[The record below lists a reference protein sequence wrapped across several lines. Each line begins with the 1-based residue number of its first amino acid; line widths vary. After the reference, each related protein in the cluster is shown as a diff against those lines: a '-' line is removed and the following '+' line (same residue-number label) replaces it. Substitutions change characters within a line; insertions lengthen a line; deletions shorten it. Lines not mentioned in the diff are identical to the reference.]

1 MTNFVLVHGA
11 WHGGWCWKRVA
22 RILRAKGHEVY
33 TPSLTGLA
41 ERSHLVNRNVNLE
54 THILDIV
61 NLLQWEE
68 LSDVV
73 LCGHS
78 YGGQVITGAADR
90 SADRI
95 GALVYLDAFVPE
107 NGQCLLDGMS
117 AERRAM
123 MIERASHDPDGRLMT
138 PIPAAAFQVNTA
150 DQAWVDRMCVPHPL
164 ACFEQKIVLTGAA
177 DGIAKRTYI
186 EAAGFSPS
194 SFTPI
199 AARLRL
205 NDAWTVTSLPCGH
218 DAMIDMPERVAELLI
233 AAA

>member
-107 NGQCLLDGMS
+107 NGQCL
-117 AERRAM
+117 RRLKLF
-123 MIERASHDPDGRLMT
+123 RFLKLLRWS
-138 PIPAAAFQVNTA
+138 PAPP
-150 DQAWVDRMCVPHPL
+150 R
-164 ACFEQKIVLTGAA
+164 
-177 DGIAKRTYI
+177 
-186 EAAGFSPS
+186 
-194 SFTPI
+194 
-199 AARLRL
+199 
-205 NDAWTVTSLPCGH
+205 
-218 DAMIDMPERVAELLI
+218 
-233 AAA
+233 

>member
-11 WHGGWCWKRVA
+11 WHGGWCWEAGWRV
-22 RILRAKGHEVY
+22 ILRAKGHEVY

-68 LSDVV
+68 LSDVG

-123 MIERASHDPDGRLMT
+123 MIERAKPRSRRPIDDADPGGGISGQHRRSGLGRSHVRAT
-138 PIPAAAFQVNTA
+138 P
-150 DQAWVDRMCVPHPL
+150 
-164 ACFEQKIVLTGAA
+164 
-177 DGIAKRTYI
+177 
-186 EAAGFSPS
+186 
-194 SFTPI
+194 
-199 AARLRL
+199 ARLFR
-205 NDAWTVTSLPCGH
+205 
-218 DAMIDMPERVAELLI
+218 AEDRPDRRGRRDRKAHLHRGGWIFTLELHTDRGALAI
-233 AAA
+233 E